1 MQSMSASLGKTL
13 IVAGVLI
20 AAAGLLLYYRD
31 SLPLLKYIGRRSGDI
46 MFRKKNFTV
55 YVPIATSVLLSIILS
70 LILMAVGRLR

>member
-13 IVAGVLI
+13 IAAGVII

-31 SLPLLKYIGRRSGDI
+31 SLPLLKYIGRLPGDI

-70 LILMAVGRLR
+70 LTLMAIGRLR

>member
-13 IVAGVLI
+13 IVVGVII

-31 SLPLLKYIGRRSGDI
+31 SIPLLKHIGRLPGDI
-46 MFRKKNFTV
+46 LIRKKNVTIYF
-55 YVPIATSVLLSIILS
+55 PLATGIILSILLS

>member
-1 MQSMSASLGKTL
+1 MQSTSASLGKTL
-13 IVAGVLI
+13 IVAGVII

-31 SLPLLKYIGRRSGDI
+31 SLPLLKYIGRLPGDI